1 VDELARGLGLG
12 VARLSTLLLGLEM
25 RKVVRRLPGSR
36 YERC

>member
-1 VDELARGLGLG
+1 VG
-12 VARLSTLLLGLEM
+12 VAQLSTPLLALEM